1 MREPLG
7 PWNRLTSRLC
17 RWRVDM
23 GLGGMKDRKV
33 HAAESQ
39 SAASRPVT
47 FRIETTYWG
56 PETRRR
62 LVHWREQ
69 RERLGVRW
77 TSRKRSGS
85 IGDLATH
92 RSAGGIYLNWGGYNM
107 STRYHDPGQETWNLP
122 PIRPQGQG
130 RGSRP
135 ELFCK
140 VWSSHRLPKE

>member
-1 MREPLG
+1 
-7 PWNRLTSRLC
+7 
-17 RWRVDM
+17 M

-122 PIRPQGQG
+122 PHKATRPRKGIKTRTVLQGLEQPQIAERIKSTG
-130 RGSRP
+130 KTGGISQ
-135 ELFCK
+135 EY
-140 VWSSHRLPKE
+140 V